1 MTLIRNAFLILLSLH
16 LLAILFHVSMLSAA
30 TKPLLMPFLIGLV
43 WQKSRSFKG
52 NELLLSALLFSWLGD
67 ILLMFSG
74 EMYFLAGLGAFL
86 VAQLVYIRL
95 FSKTATFELIR
106 ALPFL
111 AYMGLVL
118 GGPLHGT
125 LPEPLQVPIYFYMGA
140 IISMGIMAALRL
152 GQLPGYDFVLVGAIL
167 FILSDSFIA
176 LNKFSTPIPYS
187 GIWVMLTYGLAQF
200 FIVWGCLKEN
210 KEAIN
215 A

>member
-1 MTLIRNAFLILLSLH
+1 MTLTRNAFLILLSVH
-16 LLAILFHVSMLSAA
+16 LLAILFHVSMVSAV

-43 WQKSRSFKG
+43 WQKNRSFNG
-52 NELLLSALLFSWLGD
+52 YQLLISALLFSWLGD

-74 EMYFLAGLGAFL
+74 EMYFLAGLGAFF
-86 VAQLVYIRL
+86 VAQLVYSRL
-95 FSKTATFELIR
+95 FSKTATFNFIR
-106 ALPFL
+106 VLPFL
-111 AYMGLVL
+111 AYMGLIL

-125 LPEPLQVPIYFYMGA
+125 LPEPLQIPIYFYMAA
-140 IISMGIMAALRL
+140 IMLMGIMAAMRQ
-152 GQLPGYDFVLVGAIL
+152 GQLAGYDFVLVGAIL

-210 KEAIN
+210 HVL
-215 A
+215 